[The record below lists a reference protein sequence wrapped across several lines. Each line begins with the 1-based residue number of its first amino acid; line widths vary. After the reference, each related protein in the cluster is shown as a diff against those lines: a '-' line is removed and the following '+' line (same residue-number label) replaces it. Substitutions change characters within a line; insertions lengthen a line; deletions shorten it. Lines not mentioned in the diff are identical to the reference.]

1 MLTTL
6 INLPFVKLVYRINY
20 KQGGREMTR
29 VKRFFQDVYKNK
41 TWILMVLPGVIWFL
55 LFSYLPMFGT
65 VIAFKNFQFHPD
77 GFFASVINSEWVWFE
92 NFEFLFS
99 TNDAF
104 IITRNTILYNLVFI
118 ILGLILAVA
127 TAIILNEITNKKM
140 AKVYQT
146 GMLFPHFLSWV
157 IVSYFVFTF
166 LSVDRGMMNNIL
178 QWFGVPKVSWY
189 SEPEYWPFILVFMSM
204 WKGIGYGSIVYLAA
218 IVGIDRNF
226 YEAAMIDG
234 ASKWQQI
241 RHITIPMITPL
252 IVILTILNIGKIFN
266 SDFGLFY
273 QVPLDSGSLYPV
285 TNVIDTYVYRGLM
298 TMGEVSMSTAAG
310 LYQSVVGFILVI
322 LTNYIVK
329 RINKDYALF

>member
-1 MLTTL
+1 MA
-6 INLPFVKLVYRINY
+6 RI
-20 KQGGREMTR
+20 
-29 VKRFFQDVYKNK
+29 KRFFQDVYKNK
-41 TWILMVLPGVIWFL
+41 TWLLMVLPGVVWFL

-77 GFFASVINSEWVWFE
+77 GFFASVINSEWVGFE

-99 TNDAF
+99 TDDAF

-166 LSVDRGMMNNIL
+166 LSVDRGMLNNIF
-178 QWFGVPKVSWY
+178 QWFGMEKVSWY

-218 IVGIDRNF
+218 IVGIDRNY

-322 LTNYIVK
+322 LTNYIVT